1 MERITSQ
8 RGRIRAEQERKL
20 LQKQLT
26 DLKAKRNAEL
36 EKFDGMETMLLSDQL
51 AVVEGSISDY
61 DEAKTNPPQ
70 RSLQEVG

>member
-36 EKFDGMETMLLSDQL
+36 EKFDGMETMLLDQL